1 MSNKDMF
8 LILMRVFVR
17 HPAHTHTHT
26 HMQMQLL
33 RGHSAFDKMAD
44 DVVKSFAR
52 KLTKVHRTYP
62 S

>member
-17 HPAHTHTHT
+17 HPAHT